1 MLGKVKDILGIEGVK
16 IEIICPDVIP
26 QGIDKI
32 DGMIKLTTVRE
43 QEVKGIEI
51 KLIEKYAR
59 GRKDNR
65 LIDEYVLGEFTLNK
79 KVKVLPGEGELINFS
94 LDFTRAKSAMDKL
107 QDDSFV
113 YSGLISVAKFFKKV
127 KSSHRIEGVALV
139 KGTKLNPTTKKE
151 IKIRG

>member
-16 IEIICPDVIP
+16 IEIICPDVVP
-26 QGIDKI
+26 DGIHKI

-65 LIDEYVLGEFTLNK
+65 LIDEYVLGEFIINK
-79 KVKVLPGEGELINFS
+79 SVKVSPDEEQLINFS
-94 LDFTRAKSAMDKL
+94 MDFTRAKSAMDKL
-107 QDDSFV
+107 QDDSIV
-113 YSGLISVAKFFKKV
+113 YRGLISVAKFFKKV
-127 KSSHRIEGVALV
+127 KSSHRLEGIAKV
-139 KGTKLNPTTKKE
+139 KGTKLNPSAKKI